1 MSSENNTFI
10 HMKAEPP
17 EIIANC
23 PDSNNHVPDYL
34 QNMNTLDGMKVIIRP
49 ITCDDKNK
57 LQEFHARLSGDTRY
71 LRYQYSKGDLTES
84 DLHTFCDVDYY
95 NTLGLVAETEING
108 QKHIIGV
115 GRYAR
120 LNDPQIAEMAFVVQD
135 SEQRKGIGTQLLRH
149 LSILAWERGIRYFV
163 GELLRESGR
172 MINILRKSDPGMH
185 QLTEGS
191 SCTITIK
198 VEDAK
203 ENTPAVWSAEKCFI
217 KQEK

>member
-1 MSSENNTFI
+1 MLEVQMN
-10 HMKAEPP
+10 AELP
-17 EIIANC
+17 EIIATC
-23 PDSNNHVPDYL
+23 PDSDKHVPDYI
-34 QNMNTLDGMKVIIRP
+34 QNMNTLDGKEVTIRP

-57 LQEFHARLSGDTRY
+57 LREFHARLSLDTLY

-84 DLHTFCDVDYY
+84 DLHAFCNVDYY
-95 NTLGLVAETEING
+95 NTLGLVAETEINS

-115 GRYAR
+115 GRYTR

-149 LSILAWERGIRYFV
+149 LSILAWERGIRHFV
-163 GELLRESGR
+163 GELLRENGR
-172 MINILRKSDPGMH
+172 MINILRKSDPRMH
-185 QLTEGS
+185 QLIEGS
-191 SCTITIK
+191 SLTITIK

-203 ENTPAVWSAEKCFI
+203 ENTPAVWSAATGFI